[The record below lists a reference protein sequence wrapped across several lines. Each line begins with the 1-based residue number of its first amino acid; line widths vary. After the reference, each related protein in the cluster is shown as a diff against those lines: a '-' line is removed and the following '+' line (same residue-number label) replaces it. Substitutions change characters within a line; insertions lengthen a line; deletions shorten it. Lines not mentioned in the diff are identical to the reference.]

1 MSAETESDPSMGSTF
16 AESRRFEIVKPHV
29 GKAIAKRI
37 GGRIID
43 INIFRTDKLS
53 GRAASPAQCPGL
65 LGDGRAARVQ
75 MVVID
80 GHLAHSSRERDR
92 QLAGRDH
99 VAEEG
104 VDDGRS
110 AHRSRMPRV
119 GIARGSLLREPAK
132 GQRPP
137 GRDDGDHRLL
147 CPGDLGGKLF
157 LGTGQ
162 AEKGARP
169 APPERPAS
177 SPTKRT
183 TASANRAASRAA
195 AKPS

>member
-1 MSAETESDPSMGSTF
+1 MPRSFGA
-16 AESRRFEIVKPHV
+16 
-29 GKAIAKRI
+29 
-37 GGRIID
+37 
-43 INIFRTDKLS
+43 
-53 GRAASPAQCPGL
+53 
-65 LGDGRAARVQ
+65 GRAARVQ

-92 QLAGRDH
+92 QLAGRNH

-119 GIARGSLLREPAK
+119 EHRASLLREPAK

-162 AEKGARP
+162 AEKGARVRL
-169 APPERPAS
+169 ARKARVLAHEEDHRVGRPRRIEGRGEAVV
-177 SPTKRT
+177 TRV
-183 TASANRAASRAA
+183 AA
-195 AKPS
+195 